1 MKKRIIFK
9 KKKYIDELTYD
20 HKIIDSPN
28 FNLINKLPNIYK
40 DTIGNKIKKSAK
52 PKKVNININDI
63 INININD
70 ITNINI
76 NDIIETDIDF
86 DNIIKDNMG
95 GKVVYYDYNKN
106 LIYNEKYDVI
116 GSIDG
121 DGIINME

>member
-1 MKKRIIFK
+1 M
-9 KKKYIDELTYD
+9 
-20 HKIIDSPN
+20 KIIN
-28 FNLINKLPNIYK
+28 WYIQQYKQIPNIYK

-52 PKKVNININDI
+52 PKKVNIV
-63 INININD
+63 NIND

>member
-63 INININD
+63 I
-70 ITNINI
+70 
-76 NDIIETDIDF
+76 ETDIDF